1 MSIHAL
7 SWVLKHSE
15 AQRGSRLVLLVLA
28 SYAGEDGFYAWPSVA
43 TLAHETQMTRRSVQ
57 AGLRSLEQMGFIER
71 QGESKSGTTIWRIVM
86 ELPRGVVTSS
96 GGVVSDSQG
105 AKFATSNGAE
115 TTPEPSIEPSGE
127 PSERTRAARAG
138 SSRRILKPE
147 EEPSGF
153 AQWLGQHV
161 AICER
166 WGVARS
172 VPRAGTSARSD
183 LARMFAALLEEGYR
197 LEDFETVSEVVLAS
211 DFNRE
216 NDHTKFSTVLRKSK
230 FGERIDDGWK
240 AREAASV
247 AQAQGERLGQYDGL
261 VSN

>member
-7 SWVLKHSE
+7 SWVLKYSE
-15 AQRGSRLVLLVLA
+15 AQGGGRLVMLVLA
-28 SYAGEDGFYAWPSVA
+28 DHAKDDGTCSWPSVA
-43 TLAHETQMTRRSVQ
+43 TIAHEARMSRRAVQ
-57 AGLRSLEQMGFIER
+57 QQLRNLETLGAIER
-71 QGESKSGTTIWRIVM
+71 MGESRNRTVIWRVVM
-86 ELPRGVVTSS
+86 
-96 GGVVSDSQG
+96 GG
-105 AKFATSNGAE
+105 
-115 TTPEPSIEPSGE
+115 
-127 PSERTRAARAG
+127 AG
-138 SSRRILKPE
+138 SSPLIAEEGADSALGRAQISTNEGEAASPKPSGTVQQQPSKTTSSSSRKRILEPD
-147 EEPSGF
+147 EEPTGF